1 MNQWIYSFDSDIN
14 DLDDPAKLIGNKGVS
29 LSLMTS
35 LGLPVPE
42 GFTIT
47 TDLNHYFQKHDKFPS
62 GFNQDSATRMS
73 FRD

>member
-14 DLDDPAKLIGNKGVS
+14 DLGDPAKLIGNKGVS

-42 GFTIT
+42 WFY
-47 TDLNHYFQKHDKFPS
+47 DYYRSKPLLSK
-62 GFNQDSATRMS
+62 A
-73 FRD
+73 